1 MGGWAD
7 RKYETTSTKYNSI
20 NDKNI
25 SVIKTNVNDQTQTNR
40 QR

>member
-7 RKYETTSTKYNSI
+7 RKYETASTKCNSI

-25 SVIKTNVNDQTQTNR
+25 SVTKTNVNDQTQTSR